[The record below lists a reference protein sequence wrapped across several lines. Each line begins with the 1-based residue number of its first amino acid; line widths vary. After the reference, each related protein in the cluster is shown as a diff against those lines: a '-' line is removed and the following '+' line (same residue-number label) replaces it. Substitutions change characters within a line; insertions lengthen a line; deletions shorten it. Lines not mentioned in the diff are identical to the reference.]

1 MVFLPGA
8 GGLASFWAPVAA
20 RLADLGQQTLLGY
33 PGFGPTPAEP
43 GLRTL
48 TDLGRWALERLP
60 AGRCHVVAQS
70 MGGVLAVRLA
80 LEAPARVATLTLAA
94 TSGGIDV
101 AALGGSD
108 WRRRFRDEHPD
119 VPDWFEQDRTDLSGR
134 LGELRAPTLLLH
146 GDADPIC
153 PPAVPA
159 FLAARIPGARP
170 VLVRGGTHAFA
181 HERPDEVAS
190 LVRAHVTESEWR
202 SAQP

>member
-1 MVFLPGA
+1 MVFYPGA

-20 RLADLGQQTLLGY
+20 RLADLGPQLLLGY

-43 GLRTL
+43 GIRTL
-48 TDLGRWALERLP
+48 GGLERWTRARLP
-60 AGRCHVVAQS
+60 AGPCHVVAQS

-80 LEAPARVATLTLAA
+80 LEAPARVATLTLVA
-94 TSGGIDV
+94 TSGGIGV
-101 AALGGSD
+101 AGLGGAD
-108 WRRRFRDEHPD
+108 WRGSFREEHPE
-119 VPDWFEQDRTDLSGR
+119 VPDWFEQDRTDLSHR

-159 FLAARIPGARP
+159 FLEARIPGARR

-181 HERPDEVAS
+181 RERPDEVAP
-190 LVRAHVTESEWR
+190 LVRAHVTESGR
-202 SAQP
+202 RRAQP